1 MIAGGHR
8 SRSDRIV
15 ARHLGITV
23 AIVVSILGAALA
35 LEFHLTGLEADR
47 LTRDVASR
55 VAGEVS
61 SELAAADLTDPAADL
76 NVVDDAIDGFFT
88 AGVIARVKVWRVEG
102 DRVRVVY
109 SDERRLVG
117 DVRPFS
123 ADLAARLDA
132 EDVVVMPVP
141 DDAEHRFETARG
153 RDLREAFIAFHDRAG
168 TPMRLE
174 VYVHVQRDAW
184 VGTVIALH
192 LPAMILGIVLLIAC
206 LLPLSLRLAR
216 RLREAERDRRDAI
229 AAGLMARAHER
240 DRLARRLH
248 DDILQD
254 LSGAQLALDALARS
268 ADADAETL
276 ERLSGILATD
286 ARKLRDLIDDEAPD
300 SGTLPLRDAVD
311 AAVRDARGRG
321 IRAEAVMDGRL
332 DQAGALPP
340 DLDRLLGEAVLELS
354 RNVFAHAR
362 ASSMR
367 IVVTADA
374 EAVRLEV
381 LDDGRGLTP
390 EAARSGHGIRL
401 LERAATLRG
410 GSLHVAPSTPGTV
423 AAMSLPLST
432 ATGSTA
438 TGSTAISLAG
448 TPRA

>member
-1 MIAGGHR
+1 MIAEGRR

-23 AIVVSILGAALA
+23 AVVVSILVSALA

-47 LTRDVASR
+47 LTREVASR

-61 SELAAADLTDPAADL
+61 GELAAADLTDPAADL
-76 NVVDDAIDGFFT
+76 DAVDDAIEGFFT

-123 ADLAARLDA
+123 PDLAARLEA

-141 DDAEHRFETARG
+141 DDPEHRFETAEG
-153 RDLREAFIAFHDRAG
+153 SDLREAFIAFDDRAG

-184 VGTVIALH
+184 VGTVVALH
-192 LPAMILGIVLLIAC
+192 VPAMVLGIVLLIAC

-216 RLREAERDRRDAI
+216 QLREAERDRRDAI

-254 LSGAQLALDALARS
+254 LSGAQLALDALSRS
-268 ADADAETL
+268 ADADAGTL
-276 ERLSGILATD
+276 ERLSRVLAAD
-286 ARKLRDLIDDEAPD
+286 ARKLRDLIDDEALD
-300 SGTLPLRDAVD
+300 SATLGLRDAID

-321 IRAEAVMDGRL
+321 IRAQAIIDARL
-332 DQAGALPP
+332 DRAAALPP
-340 DLDRLLGEAVLELS
+340 DLERLLGDAALELC
-354 RNVFAHAR
+354 RNVLAHADAR
-362 ASSMR
+362 SMR
-367 IVVTADA
+367 IVVSDDAD
-374 EAVRLEV
+374 AVRLEV
-381 LDDGRGLTP
+381 HDDGRGLDP
-390 EAARSGHGIRL
+390 DADRSGHGLRL

-410 GSLHVAPSTPGTV
+410 GSLRIERATPGTV
-423 AAMSLPLST
+423 VVVSLPR
-432 ATGSTA
+432 ATRA
-438 TGSTAISLAG
+438 TQTTSASKGNYG
-448 TPRA
+448 RR